1 MITGFMY
8 GNIYAEEDRFERHAV
23 FPKLL
28 CNNAE
33 DFSWVSRYCM
43 VDPEAPEH
51 LMSRCL

>member
-1 MITGFMY
+1 MWVHHIIKGFMY

-33 DFSWVSRYCM
+33 DFSWVSGYIAAWPA
-43 VDPEAPEH
+43 V
-51 LMSRCL
+51 